1 MRRGLGGRFLR
12 RYGFRHARQYV
23 LWHDGKS
30 YDSKAILGVA
40 QRYATGTAARA
51 AEFHGGKQ
59 GAALVLRDLGLDVI
73 PDHGEKALPLNP
85 ATDEWQEASE
95 IGADAARSAWAGAA
109 REILIE
115 VAGHYHALV
124 TFRELAGLVQL
135 RSGIRTDRLVH
146 YWVADVLAQ
155 VARVCADRGEPL
167 LSSLCVNVSGSVG
180 AGYAKA
186 VTAVRGELVGDPDD
200 HAAKERLECYR
211 TFGALLPPTV
221 AAPRSR
227 CRWPPCATASERAGG
242 PGFEATVCPTC
253 NMAIPATLVCDNCAE
268 SKRVGGL
275 SSGRRPDARDPRG
288 RPVRTT

>member
-1 MRRGLGGRFLR
+1 MAMFDTVTRDHVRQAIDECDELGSETFLR

-73 PDHGEKALPLNP
+73 PDHGETAFPLNP

-211 TFGALLPPTV
+211 TFGALLPSNGGSPALSLQV
-221 AAPRSR
+221 AAVRDR
-227 CRWPPCATASERAGG
+227 ERARRAVT
-242 PGFEATVCPTC
+242 GFEATVCPTC
-253 NMAIPATLVCDNCAE
+253 NMAIPATLVCDNC
-268 SKRVGGL
+268 
-275 SSGRRPDARDPRG
+275 D
-288 RPVRTT
+288 